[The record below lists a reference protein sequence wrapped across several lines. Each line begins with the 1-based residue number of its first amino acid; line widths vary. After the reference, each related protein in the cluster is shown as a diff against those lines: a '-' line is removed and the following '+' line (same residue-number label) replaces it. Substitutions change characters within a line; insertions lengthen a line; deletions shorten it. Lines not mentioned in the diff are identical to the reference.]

1 MKHCVQR
8 GQRCKFTPRQPEKD
22 VMSSAFRMTYE
33 VARRIVITV
42 VGITILLIG
51 LLLVFLPG
59 PAIIVIPAGLAIL
72 GVEYAWA
79 RRWLK
84 LVKARTQKT
93 FDDFKR
99 RRNSSKS

>member
-1 MKHCVQR
+1 LQNKSTTR
-8 GQRCKFTPRQPEKD
+8 T
-22 VMSSAFRMTYE
+22 TYE

-42 VGITILLIG
+42 LGTTVLLIG
-51 LLLVFLPG
+51 LLLIFLPG

-84 LVKARTQKT
+84 VVKTRTQKT
-93 FDDFKR
+93 FNDFKQ
-99 RRNSSKS
+99 RRNNSKT